1 MVNPDSVHPSV
12 GQPLRWI
19 VVTAQAQLGR
29 ILLEQDVFESTS
41 LSNIDGHAI
50 VLDWMTASYV
60 APGVKPRLHSTVVRA
75 RESRPAGYPPLI
87 VVAASYPRD
96 PAARPSGIEMART
109 DGRAVGDAIVV
120 ARALGLVL
128 ETVIV
133 EYRLFELMARNES
146 IEAHIMAREFL
157 SSAGAALK

>member
-1 MVNPDSVHPSV
+1 
-12 GQPLRWI
+12 
-19 VVTAQAQLGR
+19 
-29 ILLEQDVFESTS
+29 
-41 LSNIDGHAI
+41 
-50 VLDWMTASYV
+50 
-60 APGVKPRLHSTVVRA
+60 
-75 RESRPAGYPPLI
+75 
-87 VVAASYPRD
+87 
-96 PAARPSGIEMART
+96 MART